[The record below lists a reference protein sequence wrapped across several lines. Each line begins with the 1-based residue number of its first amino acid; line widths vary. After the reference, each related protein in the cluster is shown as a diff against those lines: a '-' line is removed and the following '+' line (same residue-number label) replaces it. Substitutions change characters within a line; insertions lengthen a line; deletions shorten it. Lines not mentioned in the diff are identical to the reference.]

1 MASSF
6 SANTYASPVSSP
18 FLAYDLLNDPA
29 INAARPSFLT
39 SPIARANVVS
49 SIHGEIDTLNLYLSE
64 AYKAHSSLDP
74 EAARSCFKKASAIL
88 ESRFEPS
95 AGYEVRILDVID
107 DGRRLHREAV
117 FGAAAYVTPNDAV
130 ETLKS
135 LNGIIADLSKESSDA
150 SGVDLVRANLLK
162 AFALMKH
169 TSAFTIQRSERYES
183 VERLIGEVLE
193 NPASQEDDNIVFSA
207 RALLLESLARQTE
220 RAHHRGD
227 FKARKV
233 LLGKMMAAADD
244 LAKMGVEL
252 SSGHVDI
259 AARYE
264 ERIISLL
271 IGMKAWALALDRA
284 RRFTENEI
292 YATTDSSRFVLSMQ
306 ELSPFVEGGRILSRE
321 ELKAR
326 APYLKGLVARGRA
339 ALANAHSESLSQS
352 IMVGGAA
359 AAAAMTA
366 DFMFDGN
373 IESVVVPA
381 MVAGGA
387 SLFNKLRNGWNTE
400 EALSAASIGLYERSM
415 KESIGD
421 AAGLILK
428 GGLET
433 GAWLAPTSLSQ
444 VLPEASSLTTTILD
458 RALQM
463 YGGFVSGAANGVV
476 ALFNPATYSNIA
488 GNFNSSVSIGD
499 AGSFLLRAYETG
511 AAAQYLGYL
520 LFPKQRRFLAKTAKF
535 FIPGA
540 VILGADLGMAISGK
554 DDFWDRFVR
563 GSISIVEGTSM
574 LLAAGVIALAKTKS
588 IRDSLSSIVG
598 GIKRADHNALVAI
611 ALTVGV
617 SSAMGGVM
625 TEGLPKPDNIALIAT
640 KGAAVTLGLL
650 PITIL
655 ISGVLKRNV
664 ELFDNIKEGWDDSK
678 GTGLFNRVAQSA
690 IGGVNSFWTPYVFN
704 RVGRSPTLD
713 VPSAALR
720 TYIGWDTNIGYSSF
734 VGINFVFTNPAATM
748 VFPETGGVEW
758 ERAAFV
764 EMLKQERHSEVID
777 HWIKASQR
785 MPLSHFF
792 RPHDLSD
799 KFFPLTAIRRIV
811 RPPVFPLMP
820 QAHYFGALE
829 QLLEGGYLNSLGK
842 SEMKTMFEAV
852 LQFADS
858 AFAPAANL
866 DEEAKKAMHQ
876 DVLRPVIQTLYMARQ
891 NEANGEVI
899 SEFFA
904 DNSWLMDMLA
914 IDGKSTPVP
923 DGRYRRQRRS
933 SVRKIVKMDGV
944 RYNQHIREHSA
955 RKRAALL
962 GPDAF
967 SL

>member
-1 MASSF
+1 MRASAPFFSSIFPMASSF

-220 RAHHRGD
+220 RAHHRRD

-271 IGMKAWALALDRA
+271 IGMKTWALGLDRA
-284 RRFTENEI
+284 RRFTENGI
-292 YATTDSSRFVLSMQ
+292 YATTDSSRSVLSMP
-306 ELSPFVEGGRILSRE
+306 ELSPYIEDGRILSRE

-326 APYLKGLVARGRA
+326 SPFLKGLIARIKA

-352 IMVGGAA
+352 VMIGGVAA
-359 AAAAMTA
+359 AATMAA
-366 DFMFDGN
+366 DFMFDGR
-373 IESVVVPA
+373 IESAVVPA
-381 MVAGGA
+381 MIAGGA
-387 SLFNKLRNGWNTE
+387 SLFNKLRNGWNTD

-415 KESIGD
+415 KESISD
-421 AAGLILK
+421 VAGLALK
-428 GGLET
+428 GGLEI
-433 GAWLAPTSLSQ
+433 GAWLAPTSLAQ
-444 VLPEASSLTTTILD
+444 ILPEASLLTTTILG
-458 RALQM
+458 RAFQM
-463 YGGFVSGAANGVV
+463 YGSFFSGAARGAMV
-476 ALFNPATYSNIA
+476 
-488 GNFNSSVSIGD
+488 
-499 AGSFLLRAYETG
+499 SFLLKAYEAG
-511 AAAQYLGYL
+511 AATQYLGYL
-520 LFPKQRRFLAKTAKF
+520 LFPKRRRFLAKTAKF

-540 VILGADLGMAISGK
+540 VILGADLGMAISGN
-554 DDFWDRFVR
+554 DDFWDRFIR
-563 GSISIVEGTSM
+563 GSISIAEGTSM
-574 LLAAGVIALAKTKS
+574 LMAAGVIALARTKS
-588 IRDSLSSIVG
+588 FKDSISSMVSG
-598 GIKRADHNALVAI
+598 LKRADHNALVAI

-625 TEGLPKPDNIALIAT
+625 TKGLPKPDNMALIAI

-655 ISGVLKRNV
+655 ISGVMKRNV

-678 GTGLFNRVAQSA
+678 GTGFFNRLVQSA

-720 TYIGWDTNIGYSSF
+720 TYIGWDTN
-734 VGINFVFTNPAATM
+734 
-748 VFPETGGVEW
+748 
-758 ERAAFV
+758 
-764 EMLKQERHSEVID
+764 
-777 HWIKASQR
+777 
-785 MPLSHFF
+785 
-792 RPHDLSD
+792 
-799 KFFPLTAIRRIV
+799 
-811 RPPVFPLMP
+811 
-820 QAHYFGALE
+820 
-829 QLLEGGYLNSLGK
+829 
-842 SEMKTMFEAV
+842 
-852 LQFADS
+852 
-858 AFAPAANL
+858 ANL
-866 DEEAKKAMHQ
+866 
-876 DVLRPVIQTLYMARQ
+876 
-891 NEANGEVI
+891 
-899 SEFFA
+899 
-904 DNSWLMDMLA
+904 
-914 IDGKSTPVP
+914 
-923 DGRYRRQRRS
+923 
-933 SVRKIVKMDGV
+933 
-944 RYNQHIREHSA
+944 
-955 RKRAALL
+955 
-962 GPDAF
+962 
-967 SL
+967 